1 MPSARSSAI
10 RLASPP
16 RPVVGVALRT
26 KIPARLMSVDRMGV
40 SRPPSAA
47 TTSRQRSPVTS
58 RPARWSAT
66 PATTSIGRACA
77 SAVPTARTNDTIRR
91 SYSGWY
97 NGCAL
102 QRHPLLRAGL
112 ALIAFRA
119 AGLFHRYILQ
129 PDASLGRRL
138 ALFLPALTAHAG
150 VLTAVVGGFLLVSAA
165 ASAYAP
171 RWRRTIAAAAC
182 ATFAIL
188 MIAGQADLTVSSI
201 TGAPL
206 TPTVFRTFR
215 GLQVVKSNEFLEPLR
230 ANWRVTLLGMLAF
243 AALVFSMARLALAS
257 DRRRADPPPLGG
269 SATLIAGG
277 ILAASLASFAPW
289 AIPPPPIEV
298 AFAREYLGLDATS
311 LDGPEREAIADLRAF
326 VGLPLGA
333 HWADEDYPLAY
344 VPAQTRVSSARRPD
358 IVVVMMESLRGE
370 DLSFVTGA
378 TGTVTPSLDA
388 FASHSV
394 VFTSYLSN
402 AFPSAPSVLSF
413 HASAWPHRR
422 KEIIT
427 DFSATRFDSL
437 PERLRDLGYDTV
449 YVGADPHFDNQ
460 DRWLRRW
467 YGGVSDLV
475 ASGTAATDRNIV
487 SRAIDEIRRHDAESA
502 AKPLFAFVSTY
513 STHYPFRLPADA
525 AEPQLPESAGLAAR
539 YRQVLQYAD
548 APVGTL
554 LTTVGVR
561 SRAHDTVTMV
571 VGDHSFYTNLRK
583 TSGLPE
589 NDNEWTALLIDSGG
603 SRAPPALRIAAPA
616 SHVDVLPTILAM
628 VGDDR
633 PTAAVGTDL
642 FGAPRAAA
650 SSVLAI
656 RPGGL
661 RFDRDGY
668 SVFVDARTP
677 NGEEIRPG
685 LHGLDSPSGD
695 PDPPIRNPQ
704 SALRNPPSP
713 LPTAAQLVAWVN
725 TWSYLVEHDRIWN

>member
-26 KIPARLMSVDRMGV
+26 KIPARLMSVDRMRV

-102 QRHPLLRAGL
+102 QRHPLVRAGL

-129 PDASLGRRL
+129 PEVLLSRRVL
-138 ALFLPALTAHAG
+138 LFMPALAAHAG
-150 VLTAVVGGFLLVSAA
+150 VLTAITGAFLVATAL
-165 ASAYAP
+165 AP
-171 RWRRTIAAAAC
+171 RWRRTIALAAC

-230 ANWRVTLLGMLAF
+230 ANWRVTLLGVLAF
-243 AALVFSMARLALAS
+243 AALVFWMARLALAS
-257 DRRRADPPPLGG
+257 DRRRAEPPPLGG

-277 ILAASLASFAPW
+277 ILAALLASFAPW

-311 LDGPEREAIADLRAF
+311 LDRPEREAIADLRAL
-326 VGLPLGA
+326 VGLPPGA

-344 VPAQTRVSSARRPD
+344 VPPQPRLSSPRRPD

-370 DLSFVTGA
+370 DLSFVTGS
-378 TGTVTPSLDA
+378 TGTVTPNLDA

-422 KEIIT
+422 KEIVT

-467 YGGVSDLV
+467 YAGVSDLV
-475 ASGTAATDRNIV
+475 ASGTAPTDRNIV
-487 SRAIDEIRRHDAESA
+487 SRAIDEIRRHDAA
-502 AKPLFAFVSTY
+502 PAGKPLFVFVSTY

-525 AEPQLPESAGLAAR
+525 AEPELPESAGLAAR
-539 YRQVLQYAD
+539 YRQVLRYAD
-548 APVGTL
+548 AQVGNL
-554 LTTVGVR
+554 LTTVGER
-561 SRAHDTVTMV
+561 SRAHDTVTIV

-603 SRAPPALRIAAPA
+603 SRARPALRIAAPA

-642 FGAPRAAA
+642 FGAPRSAA
-650 SSVLAI
+650 STVLAI

-685 LHGLDSPSGD
+685 LH
-695 PDPPIRNPQ
+695 RVNNPQ
-704 SALRNPPSP
+704 SP
-713 LPTAAQLVAWVN
+713 LPSAAQLVAWVN
-725 TWSYLVEHDRIWN
+725 TWSYLVEHDRIWNPALLRKSIRAAGQ